1 MSDLFT
7 KALVSGLGF
16 ASLTK
21 DAIKKTVE
29 DLVNKSKISE
39 EEGRKILKDFHQRS
53 TEAQRAV
60 EKNIKTAVNKVLKN
74 LNLEIVSAKPSAKH
88 KRGKSR

>member
-1 MSDLFT
+1 
-7 KALVSGLGF
+7 LGF